1 MKRQSHIRSES
12 ERKGKST
19 SLRMSDNQFKTIQ
32 ENAEKA
38 GMTVS
43 SYIVTAAVNG
53 GKALTPKDLV
63 DMQNKINAASY
74 AIEESNPDLV
84 KSLQEGMNMIW
95 QKSI

>member
-1 MKRQSHIRSES
+1 MKKQAHTRSES

-43 SYIVTAAVNG
+43 SYIVTVAVNG
-53 GKALTPKDLV
+53 GKTLTPKDLV
-63 DMQNKINAASY
+63 DMQNKINAASSV
-74 AIEESNPDLV
+74 IEENNPDLV